1 MPKAAILTGLEQP
14 LEIHDVELDKPHA
27 REVKVRMGASGV
39 CHSDL
44 SVQNGTL
51 MGVAPIVLGHE
62 GAGVVEEVGEGVT
75 SVKPGD
81 HVVISWVPQCG
92 DCYFCQHGQG
102 ELCKAA
108 DASLAS
114 GGLLDG
120 TPRFSWN
127 GAPLSQ
133 MAASGTFSEV
143 SVIPESGAVKIPDD
157 VDMKVAALI
166 GCGVLT
172 GVGAALNT
180 ADIKKGDTVAVVG
193 CGGVG
198 LNVIQGAR
206 IAGAA
211 VIVAVD
217 VAEARLDTARRF
229 GATHTV
235 RATRGDDEMR
245 DVVAAVRGIA
255 GARGAD
261 YAFECT
267 AVPALGAAPL
277 RMIRHGGTAVQV
289 SGIEQVIPVDMEL
302 FEFDKTYVNPLYGNC
317 RPSVDFPRLLELHR
331 RGDLLLD
338 ELVTRTYAL
347 DDLDAAFDDLLAGR
361 NAKGVIVL
369 SDVA

>member
-1 MPKAAILTGLEQP
+1 VIEGRAAVADGRGGVRIAPIVVAAPKRG
-14 LEIHDVELDKPHA
+14 
-27 REVKVRMGASGV
+27 EVLVRIAASGV
-39 CHSDL
+39 CHTDHDFMR
-44 SVQNGTL
+44 NAA
-51 MGVAPIVLGHE
+51 APLVLGHE
-62 GAGVVEEVGEGVT
+62 GAGVVEAVGDGVDG
-75 SVKPGD
+75 VAPGD
-81 HVVISWVPQCG
+81 AV
-92 DCYFCQHGQG
+92 
-102 ELCKAA
+102 
-108 DASLAS
+108 
-114 GGLLDG
+114 LL
-120 TPRFSWN
+120 TW
-127 GAPLSQ
+127 A
-133 MAASGTFSEV
+133 
-143 SVIPESGAVKIPDD
+143 
-157 VDMKVAALI
+157 I
-166 GCGVLT
+166 GCGRCHMCAVGLPVHCERLGLHSGGAHHGSTVHDGAPIPRAFQLGTLSTHAVVRAEAVVPMSPPIPFTSACILGCGVMT
-172 GVGAALNT
+172 GVGSVLNAARVE
-180 ADIKKGDTVAVVG
+180 AGASVVVIG